1 MEALLRERERCRQS
15 ANAGAGDDDGLR
27 TGQRGLY
34 CSAERLF
41 RQGAFRGPRSA
52 RIEAGIVPE
61 QG

>member
-1 MEALLRERERCRQS
+1 MRVLHDETKFRIGTL
-15 ANAGAGDDDGLR
+15 
-27 TGQRGLY
+27 
-34 CSAERLF
+34 AERPF